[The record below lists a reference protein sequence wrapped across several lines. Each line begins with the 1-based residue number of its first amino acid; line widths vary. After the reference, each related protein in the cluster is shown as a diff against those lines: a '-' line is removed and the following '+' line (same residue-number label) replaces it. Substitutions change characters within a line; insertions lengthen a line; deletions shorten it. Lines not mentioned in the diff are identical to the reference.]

1 MYKITALQAQKR
13 NNQRVNVYLDGEF
26 AFGLARIVAAWLQ
39 IGQEISDDKIKQ
51 LQAEDALEVA
61 YQRAIKFISY
71 RSRSTSEVRKNLQ
84 KHDTTEE
91 NIELV
96 LQRLIEHNLL
106 NDANFARTWVE
117 NRSEF
122 RPRGRRAL
130 EYELRQHGIDAETI
144 EKSLESINEEEL
156 AYQAAQKKV
165 RQIKNLE
172 FQEFR
177 QKMYRYLAQRGFSYE
192 TISTTID
199 HVWSN
204 SHTESPYEE
213 EEVYP

>member
-1 MYKITALQAQKR
+1 MYKITGLQVQKR
-13 NNQRVNVYLDGEF
+13 NNQRVNVYLDGKF

-51 LQAEDALEVA
+51 LQSEDALEVG

-71 RSRSTSEVRKNLQ
+71 RPRSTSEVRKNLQ
-84 KHDTTEE
+84 KHDISEE

-96 LQRLIEHNLL
+96 LQRLIEYNLL
-106 NDANFARTWVE
+106 DDANFARTWIE

-130 EYELRQHGIDAETI
+130 EYELRQHGIDPETI
-144 EKSLESINEEEL
+144 ERSLESIDEEKL

-199 HVWSN
+199 HVWRKSN
-204 SHTESPYEE
+204 NESPHEE

>member
-1 MYKITALQAQKR
+1 MYKITGLQVQKR
-13 NNQRVNVYLDGEF
+13 NNQRVNVYLDGKF

-39 IGQEISDDKIKQ
+39 IGQEISDDIIKQ
-51 LQAEDALEVA
+51 LQSEDALEVG

-71 RSRSTSEVRKNLQ
+71 RPRSTSEVRKNLQ
-84 KHDTTEE
+84 KHDISEE

-96 LQRLIEHNLL
+96 LQRLIEYNLL
-106 NDANFARTWVE
+106 DDANFARTWIE

-130 EYELRQHGIDAETI
+130 EYELRQHGIDPETI
-144 EKSLESINEEEL
+144 ERFLESIDEEKL

-199 HVWSN
+199 HVWRKSN
-204 SHTESPYEE
+204 NESPHEE